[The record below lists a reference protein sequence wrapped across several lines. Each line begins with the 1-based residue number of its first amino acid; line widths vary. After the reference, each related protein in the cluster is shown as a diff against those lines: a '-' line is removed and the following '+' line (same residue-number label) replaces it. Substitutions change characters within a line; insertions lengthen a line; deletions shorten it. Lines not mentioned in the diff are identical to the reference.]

1 MKMIGSRYLAS
12 AAMAAL
18 LALPAA
24 AFAQSA
30 APTAPEPT
38 TAPSAATTAPPAA
51 TTAPPA
57 VETAPSTSME
67 QRVEARI
74 KQLRA
79 QLRIT
84 AAEQPQ
90 WEQFAQVMRENAR
103 DMDQAFMQRA
113 QQYPTM
119 NAVQNMQSYQQIAD
133 AHAQHLQKLVPA
145 FANLYNVM
153 PEQQKRVADQ
163 VFRSNA
169 EQHQQKRM
177 QTGRNG

>member
-1 MKMIGSRYLAS
+1 MKMIGSRFLAS
-12 AAMAAL
+12 AAVAAL

-30 APTAPEPT
+30 APRTSEPT
-38 TAPSAATTAPPAA
+38 TAPSATTTAPSAE
-51 TTAPPA
+51 TTAPSA
-57 VETAPSTSME
+57 TQTAPSASIE
-67 QRVEARI
+67 QRVEAHI

-90 WEQFAQVMRENAR
+90 WEQFAQVMRQNAR

-113 QQYPTM
+113 QQYPSM
-119 NAVQNMQSYQQIAD
+119 NAVQNMQSYEQIAD

-145 FANLYNVM
+145 FENLYNAM

-163 VFRSNA
+163 VFRANA